1 MIMYAFYEFEDRFDE
16 EEMDEFEE
24 KMRLF

>member
-1 MIMYAFYEFEDRFDE
+1 MYAFYEFEDRFDE